1 VAGHGLR
8 KDTPVRVLSWNL
20 FHGRS
25 LPETRRPLLHE
36 FCGALDGWE
45 WDVALLQEVPPWWPP
60 LLARATGAPWARTA
74 LTSRN
79 QLLCARRAVASRR
92 PDLARSNGGGAN
104 AILVRADAGVVVDH
118 RRHRLTLRPER
129 RVAHAVALRGT
140 ALTDGVLWVGNLHA
154 SQADPLDRARAD
166 GARAEDWLLG
176 LPGAGDAIVLGG
188 DFNDREPPPGRPL
201 RPVASRSVDH
211 VQVGAALTAAG
222 EATVLRR
229 ARRVDGEM
237 RRLSDHPP
245 LLVELQHAP
254 RGGLSPARDEPK
266 GRMRP

>member
-1 VAGHGLR
+1 M
-8 KDTPVRVLSWNL
+8 RVLSWNL

-25 LPETRRPLLHE
+25 LPETRRPLLTE
-36 FCGALDGWE
+36 FCAALDGWA

-60 LLARATGAPWARTA
+60 LLARAAGAPWARTA

-92 PDLARSNGGGAN
+92 PDLAKSNGGGAN
-104 AILVRADAGVVVDH
+104 AVLVRTAAGTVVDH
-118 RRHRLTLRPER
+118 RRERLTLWPER
-129 RVAHAVALRGT
+129 RVAHAVALRGGAAA
-140 ALTDGVLWVGNLHA
+140 ALTDGTVLWVGNLHA
-154 SQADPLDRARAD
+154 SQADPLERARAD
-166 GARAEDWLLG
+166 GARAGSWLLG
-176 LPGAGDAIVLGG
+176 LPDADPQAVVLGG

-211 VQVGAALTAAG
+211 VQVGVALGAVG
-222 EATVLRR
+222 EAVVLKR

-245 LLVELQHAP
+245 LVVDL
-254 RGGLSPARDEPK
+254 GRD
-266 GRMRP
+266 